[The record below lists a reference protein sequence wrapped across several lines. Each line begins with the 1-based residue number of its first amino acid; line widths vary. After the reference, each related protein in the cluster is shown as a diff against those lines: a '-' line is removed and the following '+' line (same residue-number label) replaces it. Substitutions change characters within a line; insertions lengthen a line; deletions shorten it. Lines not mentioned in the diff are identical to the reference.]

1 MKVVPDWP
9 DKLPCK
15 MACVAEAPGADEVAK
30 GRVLVGKAGRL
41 TRSIVRVAGV
51 PWEECLWTNVFDQQ
65 MPRAAM
71 DALIRKPDPGPAGP
85 QLARLTEELKRVAPN
100 LIVTI
105 GDVALWALT
114 GERGVTSKRGALLK
128 ATRLL
133 PGVKILP
140 TIHPAAMFY
149 QKGKGEQRAKQVLF
163 PLIAMD
169 FMKAWREAKTKKLVY
184 TKSAL
189 WLRPTLSD
197 ITRFYKEHVV
207 GAEVLAFDVETWA
220 RQITCISFAPNP
232 HIGLV
237 IPFVDWSRIN
247 RSYWR
252 SPGEEVQAWELVQ
265 KILATDVPKIAQ
277 NGTYDI
283 HRLWDPYRIKVRNY
297 CEDTRLLHH
306 AIYPELPKDLG
317 TLGSTYANRPP
328 WKIMRGER
336 FKKDD

>member
-51 PWEECLWTNVFDQQ
+51 PWEKCLWTNVFDVRLEDNN
-65 MPRAAM
+65 PSVVRKRPDYDAA
-71 DALIRKPDPGPAGP
+71 
-85 QLARLTEELKRVAPN
+85 LARLTDELTRAAPN

-105 GDVALWALT
+105 GDIALEALT
-114 GERGVTSKRGALLK
+114 GEGGVTAKRGALLK

-133 PGVKILP
+133 PGVKVLP

-149 QKGKGEQRAKQVLF
+149 QKGKGEHRAKQVLF

-169 FMKAWREAKTKKLVY
+169 FMKAWREARTKKLVY
-184 TKSAL
+184 TKSQL

-237 IPFVDWSRIN
+237 VPFVDWSRIN

-252 SPGEEVQAWELVQ
+252 TRAEEVDAWRLVQ
-265 KILATDVPKIAQ
+265 FILNAPCPKIAQ